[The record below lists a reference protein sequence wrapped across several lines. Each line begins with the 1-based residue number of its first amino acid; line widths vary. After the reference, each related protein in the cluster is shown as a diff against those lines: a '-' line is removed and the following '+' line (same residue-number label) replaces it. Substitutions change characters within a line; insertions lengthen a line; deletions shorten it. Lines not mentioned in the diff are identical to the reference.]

1 MPATRN
7 RQQQQQPSP
16 PGQQALG
23 AGVGGVPLLDP
34 AKACRAAIDQGQLQ
48 ECHFEQALRTLS
60 PALAMD
66 AYSLAGHTPAGFGGR
81 LSPTWSAS
89 STSNN
94 GDSAPPGPC
103 SATHS
108 PLTLFPSLAPGA
120 LDVDA
125 SAFAGAFIPGATAG
139 APNDAAAHGPGAPAA
154 ADAALDGW
162 LQQFVN
168 ADAIDSAASKRSW
181 AADPP
186 LDAEPMARGAAD
198 ALYPCSLATPMP
210 GLLHTGTPADDG
222 LSRSPLGAYMDL
234 LDETTVAAIASAVS
248 STLPADMLASVF
260 SSASGFCPPAT
271 VAAPSASEMGMLAAL
286 PFVSITPA
294 ANIAPQKT
302 LSAAVP
308 ATPEL
313 GPLEPA
319 AAAGHMVPLAP
330 RSPPACA
337 DAAQREQPPASEGK
351 QTKKASHAGKSA
363 SPDPSQS
370 TSSSGTSTPPGLSVL
385 AKIAQR
391 QVPISVKAEDPLS
404 AAGRGAQQLRPLAQ
418 AHSPNARA
426 LQKQSQAATPQRA
439 SATPQ
444 PPPPQQQQ
452 QHGAAASPAD
462 STTQKRQER
471 LIKNRAAALLS
482 RKRKREYMTKLES
495 EVEELR
501 ETNSSLAR
509 RLEEM
514 ERRLNALTTERDM
527 LRSANSTSAADSGA
541 ATGSSSANGTSCG
554 DANGASAGNAEPE
567 PESGSGSS
575 QQQQQEQQSDSA
587 RPASDNAACLADA
600 METDAMECDA
610 APPVDADS
618 EHTADEPRIQP
629 RVTPPADAPKAKE
642 QSGSQRSAGVLLM
655 AMLFSFSLF
664 TLPSLFAPESQIAAG
679 GSQAIGLLPTGAPPA
694 AEPRLL
700 ISARAAADDEHRL
713 VERVRRT
720 ISALAQR
727 PDDAQPRASHNDT
740 AGSRMRPMTM
750 AESASLHSWIKRG
763 LAAAP
768 GNALPAA
775 DAPPVDGSAQPRPR
789 KPVAEAAAQTS
800 SLSVVRQPHVAPR
813 DYAMLYCP
821 TMKHVRFGG
830 DAGQLAAMDSA
841 DPAPAPVRAP
851 PGTARV
857 LGAAKAHGDASDVDD
872 CTHDSDIGSTVAA
885 GALSSPK
892 LERRAADVSRD
903 VADWAPTHAGAR
915 HAEHRP
921 KLSFYSPIVA
931 GDGPEVLSPWEEYA
945 RLSSSPSSMGDAGDA
960 RQKYLRIDVEVVGSK
975 WVTADKFASGL
986 Y

>member
-319 AAAGHMVPLAP
+319 AA
-330 RSPPACA
+330 
-337 DAAQREQPPASEGK
+337 
-351 QTKKASHAGKSA
+351 
-363 SPDPSQS
+363 
-370 TSSSGTSTPPGLSVL
+370 
-385 AKIAQR
+385 
-391 QVPISVKAEDPLS
+391 
-404 AAGRGAQQLRPLAQ
+404 
-418 AHSPNARA
+418 
-426 LQKQSQAATPQRA
+426 
-439 SATPQ
+439 
-444 PPPPQQQQ
+444 
-452 QHGAAASPAD
+452 
-462 STTQKRQER
+462 
-471 LIKNRAAALLS
+471 
-482 RKRKREYMTKLES
+482 
-495 EVEELR
+495 
-501 ETNSSLAR
+501 
-509 RLEEM
+509 
-514 ERRLNALTTERDM
+514 
-527 LRSANSTSAADSGA
+527 
-541 ATGSSSANGTSCG
+541 
-554 DANGASAGNAEPE
+554 
-567 PESGSGSS
+567 
-575 QQQQQEQQSDSA
+575 
-587 RPASDNAACLADA
+587 
-600 METDAMECDA
+600 
-610 APPVDADS
+610 
-618 EHTADEPRIQP
+618 
-629 RVTPPADAPKAKE
+629 
-642 QSGSQRSAGVLLM
+642 
-655 AMLFSFSLF
+655 
-664 TLPSLFAPESQIAAG
+664 
-679 GSQAIGLLPTGAPPA
+679 
-694 AEPRLL
+694 
-700 ISARAAADDEHRL
+700 
-713 VERVRRT
+713 
-720 ISALAQR
+720 
-727 PDDAQPRASHNDT
+727 
-740 AGSRMRPMTM
+740 
-750 AESASLHSWIKRG
+750 
-763 LAAAP
+763 
-768 GNALPAA
+768 
-775 DAPPVDGSAQPRPR
+775 
-789 KPVAEAAAQTS
+789 
-800 SLSVVRQPHVAPR
+800 
-813 DYAMLYCP
+813 
-821 TMKHVRFGG
+821 
-830 DAGQLAAMDSA
+830 
-841 DPAPAPVRAP
+841 
-851 PGTARV
+851 
-857 LGAAKAHGDASDVDD
+857 
-872 CTHDSDIGSTVAA
+872 
-885 GALSSPK
+885 
-892 LERRAADVSRD
+892 
-903 VADWAPTHAGAR
+903 
-915 HAEHRP
+915 
-921 KLSFYSPIVA
+921 
-931 GDGPEVLSPWEEYA
+931 
-945 RLSSSPSSMGDAGDA
+945 
-960 RQKYLRIDVEVVGSK
+960 
-975 WVTADKFASGL
+975 
-986 Y
+986 